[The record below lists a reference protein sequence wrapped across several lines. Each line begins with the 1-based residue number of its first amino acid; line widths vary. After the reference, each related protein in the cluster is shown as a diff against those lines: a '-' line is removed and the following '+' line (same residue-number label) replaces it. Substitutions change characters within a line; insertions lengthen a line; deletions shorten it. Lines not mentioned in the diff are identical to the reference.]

1 MNLSNGIEYLAIPGP
16 SVIPEKVLQAMH
28 RSSPNIYE
36 GELVKLTDNIVPKL
50 CKVARTEGMWQCILL
65 MVMALGRQL

>member
-36 GELVKLTDNIVPKL
+36 GELVKLTEILFLNYVQLPEL
-50 CKVARTEGMWQCILL
+50 RAMWQCILP

>member
-50 CKVARTEGMWQCILL
+50 
-65 MVMALGRQL
+65 